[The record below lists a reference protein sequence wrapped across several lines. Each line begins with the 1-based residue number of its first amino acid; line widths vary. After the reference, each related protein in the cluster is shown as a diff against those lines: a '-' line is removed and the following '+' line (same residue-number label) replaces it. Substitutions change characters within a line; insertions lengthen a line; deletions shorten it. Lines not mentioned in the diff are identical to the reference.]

1 LYCLEMCTI
10 YCSLM
15 DVKIPRKRKERI
27 KLRKTTKRLIAL
39 PTSSAVTTRR
49 IKKKKHLIHIP
60 RYKTEKVTVR
70 RSHSPDNTDRR
81 DTERAEKEEVTILR
95 EKGYNRTGNRDFKT
109 QAGKKSQ
116 TIDYENK

>member
-1 LYCLEMCTI
+1 
-10 YCSLM
+10 
-15 DVKIPRKRKERI
+15 
-27 KLRKTTKRLIAL
+27 LI
-39 PTSSAVTTRR
+39 R
-49 IKKKKHLIHIP
+49 IP